1 MRTTLTGRNV
11 SVSAGLRQL
20 VSRHLA
26 KVDRLVGDAIV
37 SAQVVVSG
45 ERHENLTDITLHM
58 RGDHVLTGVGRG
70 PTWPAS
76 VKSAAERLVMQAQKV
91 KGKWTT
97 RKRRAVGRG
106 ALGLVAAGEAPVVP
120 PAPADAATWSKP
132 RVYRSRTAIR
142 SLTIDAAAE
151 RLTRG
156 DDAFLVFRNAD
167 TGRVAVM
174 QRRGDGHVALTE
186 PDR

>member
-37 SAQVVVSG
+37 SAQVVVDK
-45 ERHENLTDITLHM
+45 ERHENITDITLHM

-70 PTWPAS
+70 PNWPTS
-76 VKSAAERLVMQAQKV
+76 VKAAAERLVQQAQTV

-97 RKRRAVGRG
+97 RKRRAVGPR
-106 ALGLVAAGEAPVVP
+106 ALVAAGEPPVAAL
-120 PAPADAATWSKP
+120 PAADAAAWSKP
-132 RVYRSRTAIR
+132 RVYRSKTAIR
-142 SLTIDAAAE
+142 SLTIDGAAE
-151 RLTRG
+151 RLTKG

-186 PDR
+186 PER